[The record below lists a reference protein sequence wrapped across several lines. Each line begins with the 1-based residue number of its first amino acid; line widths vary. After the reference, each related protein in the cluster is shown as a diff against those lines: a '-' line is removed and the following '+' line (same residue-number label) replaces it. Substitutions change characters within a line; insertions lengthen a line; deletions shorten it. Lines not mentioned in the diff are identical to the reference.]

1 MPSNG
6 PAAGDRS
13 GPLADLTVIDVTHM
27 LAGPYCTWL
36 LGALGADVI
45 KIERP
50 GHGDHTRSLEPK
62 LDGESLY
69 FLSVNRNKRS
79 LALDLKS
86 DEGRSIFEKLTARAD
101 ILVENNRPGV
111 MSRLGLGYDSLS
123 RINPRLI
130 YASISGFGQTG
141 PYRERPAFD
150 AVIQAMSGMMSL
162 TGEPGRSPA
171 RVGASIG
178 DMAASL
184 FAAVGIVSAVHE
196 RSRTGKGTMV
206 DVAMLDAQVSILE
219 NAFSRFLNTGVVPQ
233 RIGSRHPL
241 VTPFQ
246 AFETSNSALV
256 VCCDTEVQWQSMC
269 RAIGRPKLIDD
280 PRFDHNNRRT
290 ANHAALEPILAAA
303 FRKGSREHWLTLLQ
317 EGDVPCGPVNDIS
330 DIAADPQIAARIM
343 LVKVGG
349 GRFAAQ
355 PIRGPSID
363 AAGETPAPR
372 VGQHSQDILKFL
384 GYADDVIGK
393 LESTGIITSSVSS

>member
-1 MPSNG
+1 MPSNEF
-6 PAAGDRS
+6 AAADRS

-62 LDGESLY
+62 LEGESLY

-86 DEGRSIFEKLTARAD
+86 EEGCTIFEKLTARAD
-101 ILVENNRPGV
+101 ILVENNRSGV
-111 MSRLGLGYDSLS
+111 MSRLGLDYDSLS

-162 TGEPGRSPA
+162 TGEPGRPPS

-178 DMAASL
+178 DMTASL

-206 DVAMLDAQVSILE
+206 DVAMLDAQISILE
-219 NAFSRFLNTGVVPQ
+219 HAFSRFLNTGVVPQ

-246 AFETSNSALV
+246 AFETSDSTLV
-256 VCCDTEVQWQSMC
+256 VCCDTEPQWQSMC
-269 RAIGRPKLIDD
+269 RAIDRPELIGD
-280 PRFDHNNRRT
+280 PRFGHNNRRT
-290 ANHAALEPILAAA
+290 ANHAVLEPILAAA
-303 FRKGSREHWLTLLQ
+303 FRQGSRAHWLAVLQ
-317 EGDVPCGPVNDIS
+317 EADVPCGPVNDIS
-330 DIAADPQIAARIM
+330 DIAADPQVAARGM
-343 LVKVGG
+343 LAKVGA
-349 GRFAAQ
+349 GRFVTQ
-355 PIRGPSID
+355 PIRTPSID
-363 AAGETPAPR
+363 PAGEMTAPR
-372 VGQHSQDILKFL
+372 VGQHSRELLDFL
-384 GYADDVIGK
+384 GYSGDAITK
-393 LESTGIITSSVSS
+393 LEEAGIITLALPS